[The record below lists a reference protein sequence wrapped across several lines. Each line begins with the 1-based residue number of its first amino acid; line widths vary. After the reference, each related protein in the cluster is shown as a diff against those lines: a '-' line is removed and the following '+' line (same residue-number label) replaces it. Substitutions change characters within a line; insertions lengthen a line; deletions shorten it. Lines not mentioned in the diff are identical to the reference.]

1 MTLVGL
7 RESDIPEAEGSASA
21 WGRIT
26 VAELSQRLRERIA
39 SHALPPAVRLREW
52 NVAAEFGVPR
62 LLAREALG
70 SASSVKAFAA

>member
-1 MTLVGL
+1 
-7 RESDIPEAEGSASA
+7 
-21 WGRIT
+21 

-39 SHALPPAVRLREW
+39 SHALPPAARLREW

-70 SASSVKAFAA
+70 SASSVNAFAA